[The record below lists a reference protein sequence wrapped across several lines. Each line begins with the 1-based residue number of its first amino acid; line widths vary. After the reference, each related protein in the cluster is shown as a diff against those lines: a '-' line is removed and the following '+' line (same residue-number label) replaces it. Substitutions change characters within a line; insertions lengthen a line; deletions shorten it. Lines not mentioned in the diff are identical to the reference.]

1 MLIEG
6 FVDRTELL
14 HALLGVINLSLHDH
28 QRPGEVLDHL
38 RLALLELLL
47 PAAEFLEFPFLFLDL
62 FLLALELDE
71 LLLRF
76 LHLIVQMLYG
86 FLLLEV
92 QEWIGFADSFGHGR
106 IAGLGGIGLRR
117 SVKPTVLKLQI
128 FHSAHG

>member
-1 MLIEG
+1 
-6 FVDRTELL
+6 
-14 HALLGVINLSLHDH
+14 
-28 QRPGEVLDHL
+28 
-38 RLALLELLL
+38 LLL
-47 PAAEFLEFPFLFLDL
+47 AAAQFLEFALLFLDL